1 MTLMR
6 RSKGLRYLLLPLVT
20 LSGLWYG
27 ADVLLAKINGTVV
40 QEIVPGGL
48 VLQKDRQGHFR
59 GTGTINDTPVTF
71 LIDTGATI
79 TTIPAKIAV
88 AARLKSGTE
97 VKTHTAGGI
106 VMGSM
111 VIIDSLKI
119 GGVEITNLNANIN
132 DHIDEVLIGMNTLKF
147 FDMTQSGDTLTLI
160 RNKSRK

>member
-1 MTLMR
+1 M
-6 RSKGLRYLLLPLVT
+6 T

-27 ADVLLAKINGTVV
+27 ADILLAKVNGTVV

-59 GTGTINDTPVTF
+59 GTATINDVPVTF

-79 TTIPAKIAV
+79 TTVPAKIAV
-88 AARLKSGTE
+88 AAKLRLGSE
-97 VKTHTAGGI
+97 IKTHTAGGI
-106 VMGSM
+106 VIGNMLT
-111 VIIDSLKI
+111 IYSLKI
-119 GGVEITNLNANIN
+119 GGVEIKNLDANIN